1 VERGAYAEAIR
12 NRDPRARVQEI
23 SCSLFVALAEEGWT
37 EGPIVDAIAGGYLG
51 PVLDPSLGNP
61 PDSVILGCTHFG
73 LLEAAIRRQL
83 GDGFSLVDSARTA
96 AGAVRKELDRRALR
110 ATRGRGR
117 VTFMVTDH
125 PDRFARV
132 GRAFLGDELSGP
144 EIQWIDL

>member
-51 PVLDPSLGNP
+51 PVLDPSLGNT

-73 LLEAAIRRQL
+73 LLEAAIRR
-83 GDGFSLVDSARTA
+83 SA
-96 AGAVRKELDRRALR
+96 G
-110 ATRGRGR
+110 
-117 VTFMVTDH
+117 
-125 PDRFARV
+125 
-132 GRAFLGDELSGP
+132 
-144 EIQWIDL
+144 